1 MTGSSIPIH
10 IVAPYTSQHT
20 VRISD
25 KESGYLLL
33 AWLVKRFPFRDHPQW
48 VERIAAGLIHIN
60 GSTGHH
66 NQILHRGDNVTLTN
80 PHVVEPAVPDEI
92 RVVDNQT
99 EYLVVDKPAPMP
111 VHPGGRYNKNS
122 LIRLLEDRGY
132 CSLKI
137 VHRLDAVTSG
147 ILLLA
152 KTPDFARHVT
162 YLFSQGNIQKK
173 YIAIVRGV
181 PADDE
186 VEINQPIRR
195 KSGHVFEW
203 HHDHQTG
210 KKAISRFRVI
220 KRLHDRTIVSCTPV
234 TGRTHQLRL
243 HLQFWGHPVIDDP
256 LYSRDFTEPHHAPQ
270 RAAISLRHVSL
281 SIPDLGLDYQL
292 NPYFTIESGLSESE
306 PTLT

>member
-1 MTGSSIPIH
+1 VTGSSVPIH
-10 IVAPYTSQHT
+10 IVAPYTSRHT

-33 AWLVKRFPFRDHPQW
+33 EWLVKRFPFRDHSQW
-48 VERIAAGLIHIN
+48 DERIAAGLIQVN
-60 GSTGHH
+60 GSTGH
-66 NQILHRGDNVTLTN
+66 NKQPLHPGDNVTLTN
-80 PHVVEPAVPDEI
+80 PHVVEPAVPDKI
-92 RVVDNQT
+92 KIVDDQP
-99 EYLVVDKPAPMP
+99 EYLIVDKPAPMP

-122 LIRLLEDRGY
+122 LIRLLEEQGY
-132 CSLKI
+132 SSLKI

-152 KTPDFARHVT
+152 KTPDFAHRVT
-162 YLFSQGNIQKK
+162 YLFSQGNIKKK

-203 HHDHQTG
+203 HHDHIAG
-210 KKAISRFRVI
+210 KQAISRFRVI
-220 KRLHDRTIVSCTPV
+220 RRLHDRTLVSCTPV

-256 LYSRDFTEPHHAPQ
+256 LYSRDFTEPYHAPQ
-270 RAAISLRHVSL
+270 RSAISLRHVRL

-292 NPYFTIESGLSESE
+292 NPYFTIESGLSETK